1 MSTIYLNNPSK
12 PIRPPHSND
21 CNGHNTSIS
30 VGGMGNGHWVG
41 DGCPCDGSN
50 PETDISFIVP
60 LLIII
65 GIIIVLSRKVVIK
78 LKYILIGLC
87 ILITLILDTLIII
100 PVFIRYFY
108 TDKLFKSFTQRFLEV
123 ILEYD

>member
-30 VGGMGNGHWVG
+30 VGGNGHWPG
-41 DGCPCDGSN
+41 DGCPCDGLNS
-50 PETDISFIVP
+50 ETNISFIVP
-60 LLIII
+60 LSIIT
-65 GIIIVLSRKVVIK
+65 GIIIVLSRKVIIK

-108 TDKLFKSFTQRFLEV
+108 TDKLFKSFTQRFIEV